1 MIKSF
6 LIIECPH
13 RDQGL
18 PCCPLPLLHSRG
30 PRLHHRHHGPHE
42 RDRGVSRVRIRH
54 QGLAHVLCGGL
65 VCSQVRG
72 TNHQN
77 IFLDFDGICS
87 GSRSTPSTSILSK
100 CVPPSQLGKIFSVTQ
115 AVSTLISMAMGYLST
130 QVSQHI
136 T

>member
-1 MIKSF
+1 MIINSF
-6 LIIECPH
+6 LIECPH
-13 RDQGL
+13 RHQGL
-18 PCCPLPLLHSRG
+18 HCCSLPLLHSRG
-30 PRLHHRHHGPHE
+30 PRLHHRHHGPHK
-42 RDRGVSRVRIRH
+42 RGRGVSRVCICH

-65 VCSQVRG
+65 VCSQVREPIIK
-72 TNHQN
+72 
-77 IFLDFDGICS
+77 IFSLTDGICS